1 MKLTKLIPLFFIVVF
16 FSAKSY
22 GQQTFSTD
30 STKFLKEIVGY
41 FAQVNRE
48 DAKAFEKQFE
58 PIWFGGKFTPTIRA
72 NVYSTANLMVQKRL
86 KPYPEIKNYMLSVMY
101 AVNSGFTG
109 KKFDDW
115 HVIVDKTL
123 AEKNKSR
130 FEDFIETSSK
140 IFRDNTIFESS
151 STIWKANNN
160 KFTFVF
166 EGEPKIIFDEFDLKC
181 VAKNDSSVLYKTK
194 GTYYPYSSLW
204 EGNKGTIT
212 WERADLPRDKVYAEI
227 KKYKISMKST
237 GFTADSTL
245 FYSEYFAKPILGL
258 LQERVVSNRGAA
270 TVSFPKFS
278 SYDQRLFIKNIF
290 PNVDYDGG
298 FTMEGGQLL
307 GNGLSNNLAKL
318 IFHYKDKKF
327 FITESL
333 VFIITKT
340 EASSERAKSKFYIEN
355 DSITHSGLTF
365 QFKNKNNEQAV
376 TLTRG
381 QGVSSTPFVNSYH
394 KIDMYSEALFWK
406 MGDPVIRFAPLFQS
420 SDTTAKFI
428 SKDFFSIPSFDK
440 YSGLG
445 GTNPLVAL
453 RNFSKKIGSETL
465 SLVDATAALRTGK
478 DDAEIM
484 LYNMMVGGFLTYDNE
499 LGVVYLHDK
508 LFNYVESRSNKRD
521 YDVIEVISSTKQTNA
536 ELSLVSLDLTI
547 KGVKE
552 VLLSSVNNV
561 KILPE
566 KQELIL
572 KKNRDMLFAGE
583 VKAGRTEFYGK
594 QFTFDYKDFKINLV
608 ECDSM
613 RVIAKTVEVGKPPFV
628 RLGSVFHGVSGNI
641 VIDAPNN
648 KSGMDTTKRKYPILT
663 STKKTYVYYDSKK
676 IQKGAYKRDNFK
688 FIVEPFEMDS
698 LNTFTNKG
706 VGFKGEFISAGIFPN
721 MKETLTIQEDY
732 SLGFKRKAP
741 KEGISIYGDK
751 AMFDNE
757 IRLSNKGLQG
767 TGAIDFLTSHAVSDE
782 ITFFVDSLT
791 AIAQTYKNE
800 ARDKKPEVPLVIG
813 TNVYVS
819 YIPKQKV
826 LYASKIKNDLI
837 MFDKGEAKFEGRL
850 SLKPEGMTGIGKIYI
865 ANGELLSYNY
875 VLKHHTIDADTAEF
889 KLRTVDLEEMGFRT
903 ENVKA
908 HVDFN
913 TRKGEFKSNSGE
925 SFVEFPE
932 NQYICYMDNF
942 NWLIDDDDLEMEA
955 KKKPQDMNLEAAL
968 DLTGSNFFS
977 THPKQDSLNFRSP
990 KAKFDVRKKM
1000 LYCTGVEYV
1009 LVADA
1014 RIFPDSGKMT
1024 IEKKAKIQT
1033 LNNAN
1038 ILANSVTKYHK
1049 IFDAKVDIFAKK
1061 EYKAS
1066 GYYNYVDESKTQQKF
1081 FFSNIRPDTTFQTT
1095 AKGAVKAEDNFK
1107 LSEQFDYKGEIE
1119 MFASRKELTFKGEV
1133 KLSAHNCAGID
1144 RNWMAFTAAIDPE
1157 NIYIPVSKEQFDVEG
1172 NPVGT
1177 GMILNQDSVS
1187 IYSTFLSNKLDKKHI
1202 NVMSADGFLRY
1213 DKDSKEYRIST
1224 REKLQEINLP
1234 GQYLSLNTQNCEM
1247 KGDGRFDFGVEL
1259 GLFETFPTGELR
1271 FDPVKNN
1278 LKIRASVAIKF
1289 PFNFDAI
1296 DKMGKNFED
1305 KADTAVNFNNSTY
1318 EKSLRELVGLEK
1330 ADKIMSDL
1338 NIYGKIKGRLPDELE
1353 VQLFLVD
1360 IDFVWDKNKGAFV
1373 SEGKIGVA
1381 TIQKKQIFKSVEGK
1395 IAIYKRRTGDEISIY
1410 LNITGSNYYFFN
1422 YKRGLLQAYSTNED
1436 FNKII
1441 TETKKDKTK
1450 FNAPKGKEDLTFML
1464 GAKTKAAAFLRE
1476 FETE

>member
-1 MKLTKLIPLFFIVVF
+1 MKIAKLFIVTILFVF
-16 FSAKSY
+16 ISSKGFS
-22 GQQTFSTD
+22 QQTFSTD

-58 PIWFGGKFTPTIRA
+58 SIWFGGKFTPTIRA

-115 HVIVDKTL
+115 HAIVDKTL

-166 EGEPKIIFDEFDLKC
+166 DGEPKIIFDEFDLKC

-194 GTYYPYSSLW
+194 GTYYPYSSTW

-212 WERADLPRDKVYAEI
+212 WERANLPRDKVYAEV

-237 GFTADSTL
+237 GFTSDSTL
-245 FYSEYFAKPILGL
+245 FYSEYFSKPILGL
-258 LQERVVSNRGAA
+258 LQERVVSNRGAE
-270 TVSFPKFS
+270 TVSFPKFT

-307 GNGLSNNLAKL
+307 GSGVSNNLAKL
-318 IFHYKDKKF
+318 IFYYKDKKF

-340 EASSERAKSKFYIEN
+340 EASAERAKSKFFIEY

-365 QFKNKNNEQAV
+365 QYKNKNNEQAV
-376 TLTRG
+376 TLIRG
-381 QGVSSTPFVNSYH
+381 QGISSTPFVNSYH
-394 KIDMYSEALFWK
+394 KLDMYSEALFWK
-406 MGDPVIRFAPLFQS
+406 MGDPVIQFAPLFQS

-428 SKDFFSIPSFDK
+428 SKDYFSIRNFDK

-445 GTNPLVAL
+445 GANPLVSL
-453 RNFSKKIGSETL
+453 RAFSKKIGTETL
-465 SLVDATAALRTGK
+465 TLVDVTSALRTGK
-478 DDAEIM
+478 DDADVI
-484 LYNMMVGGFLTYDNE
+484 LYDMMVGGFLTYDNE

-536 ELSLVSLDLTI
+536 ELSLVSLDLI
-547 KGVKE
+547 VKGVRD
-552 VLLSSVNNV
+552 VLLSSTNNV

-566 KQELIL
+566 KQELII
-572 KKNRDMLFAGE
+572 KKNRNMLFGGE
-583 VKAGRTEFYGK
+583 VKSGRTEFYGK
-594 QFTFDYKDFKINLV
+594 QFTFDYNDFKINLV

-613 RVIAKTVEVGKPPFV
+613 RVIAKTVELGKPPFV
-628 RLGSVFHGVSGNI
+628 RLGSAFHGVSGNI

-663 STKKTYVYYDSKK
+663 STKKTYVYYDSRK

-698 LNTFTNKG
+698 LNSFTNNG

-767 TGAIDFLTSHAVSDE
+767 TGSIDFLTSHAVSDE

-813 TNVYVS
+813 KDVYVS

-826 LYASKIKNDLI
+826 LYASKIKNDLV
-837 MFDKGEAKFEGRL
+837 MFDKGEAKLEGRL
-850 SLKPEGMTGIGKIYI
+850 SLKPEGMTAIGKIYI

-889 KLRTVDLEEMGFRT
+889 KLRTVELDEMGFRT

-908 HVDFN
+908 SVDLEK
-913 TRKGEFKSNSGE
+913 RKGHFQANGE
-925 SFVEFPE
+925 QSPVEFPE
-932 NQYICYMDNF
+932 NQYVCYMDTF
-942 NWLIDDDDLEMEA
+942 NWFIDEDNLEMES
-955 KKKPQDMNLEAAL
+955 KKAANDLIIESGL
-968 DLTGSNFFS
+968 DLSGSNFFS
-977 THPKQDSLNFRSP
+977 THPKQDSLNFFSP
-990 KAKFDVRKKM
+990 KAKFDIKKKII
-1000 LYCTGVEYV
+1000 YCQGVEYI

-1014 RIFPDSGKMT
+1014 RIFPDSGLVNV
-1024 IEKKAKIQT
+1024 EKKAKIQT
-1033 LNNAN
+1033 LKNAN
-1038 ILANSVTKYHK
+1038 ILANSVTKYHQ
-1049 IFDAKVDIFAKK
+1049 IFDAEVEINAKK
-1061 EYKAS
+1061 DYKAS
-1066 GYYNYVDESKTQQKF
+1066 GYYNYVDESKNQQKF
-1081 FFSNIRPDTTFQTT
+1081 FFSNIKPDTTFQTT
-1095 AKGAVKAEDNFK
+1095 AKGGVTTEDNFK
-1107 LSEQFDYKGEIE
+1107 LSAQFDYKGEIE

-1133 KLSAHNCAGID
+1133 KLSAHNCTGID
-1144 RNWMAFTAAIDPE
+1144 RNWMAFTAEIDPE
-1157 NIYIPVSKEQFDVEG
+1157 NIFIPVSKEQFDVAG

-1202 NVMSADGFLRY
+1202 NVMTADGFLRY
-1213 DKDSKEYRIST
+1213 DKDSKEYRVSS

-1247 KGDGRFDFGVEL
+1247 RGDGRFDFGVEL
-1259 GLFETFPTGELR
+1259 GLFETFPAGELR
-1271 FDPVKNN
+1271 YDPSKND
-1278 LKIRASVAIKF
+1278 LKMRASVAIKF
-1289 PFNFDAI
+1289 PFNYDAI
-1296 DKMGKNFED
+1296 DKMGKNFEE

-1318 EKSLRELVGLEK
+1318 EKSLREIIGLEK

-1338 NIYGKIKGRLPDELE
+1338 NIYGKIKGKLPDELE

-1360 IDFVWDKNKGAFV
+1360 IDFVWDKNKSAYV
-1373 SEGKIGVA
+1373 SEGKIGIA

-1422 YKRGLLQAYSTNED
+1422 YKRGLLQAYSTNEE
-1436 FNKII
+1436 FNQTIS
-1441 TETKKDKTK
+1441 ETKKDKTK
-1450 FNAPKGKEDLTFML
+1450 FNAPKGKEDLSFML
-1464 GAKTKAAAFLRE
+1464 GAKTKASAFLRE